1 MSISNKTNSSH
12 TTTPATTWG
21 LDSTTLDDWLENDL
35 KQSSLFQCR
44 KSITNTTTTT
54 TTTPKNNKD
63 THNTTNNNN
72 ATKCSLKNL
81 LAHDEE
87 SKIKQQE
94 QEPSKDSI
102 KNNTDDKPLPPHLI
116 PLIKVYSLL
125 NTIRQNEQLVKEKQY
140 NKKRLYATPPPPSP
154 VLSTVSSND
163 ANCNSDFHYHHQHV
177 QPTPVIKKKRGNN
190 RPPVDLVVKRQRNTD
205 AARRSRLRK
214 AIKMETLEKRVD
226 VLKTDNERLRVKVAV
241 LETEVTHATE
251 KEQRNR
257 QRVLELE
264 AQLAIAH
271 KQLVEEYK

>member
-1 MSISNKTNSSH
+1 MSVSNKNDSIHS
-12 TTTPATTWG
+12 TTPATSWG

-44 KSITNTTTTT
+44 KSTIATNTTI
-54 TTTPKNNKD
+54 KHNQD
-63 THNTTNNNN
+63 THNTKDNNN
-72 ATKCSLKNL
+72 AMKCSLKNL
-81 LAHDEE
+81 LAQDDV
-87 SKIKQQE
+87 SKIKQEE
-94 QEPSKDSI
+94 QESSNETI
-102 KNNTDDKPLPPHLI
+102 KSNVDNKPLPPHLI

-125 NTIRQNEQLVKEKQY
+125 NTIRQNEQLAKEKQY

-154 VLSTVSSND
+154 VLSTTSSND
-163 ANCNSDFHYHHQHV
+163 ANCNSDFYHHQ
-177 QPTPVIKKKRGNN
+177 QDDQTTAVIKKKRGNN
-190 RPPVDLVVKRQRNTD
+190 RPPVDQVVKRQRNTD

-241 LETEVTHATE
+241 LETEVTHASE

-271 KQLVEEYK
+271 KQLVEEFK

>member
-1 MSISNKTNSSH
+1 MSISNKNDSIH
-12 TTTPATTWG
+12 TTTPAATWG

-44 KSITNTTTTT
+44 KSTTTTT
-54 TTTPKNNKD
+54 TKHNED
-63 THNTTNNNN
+63 THNTINSTN
-72 ATKCSLKNL
+72 AMKCSLKNL
-81 LAHDEE
+81 LARDDET
-87 SKIKQQE
+87 KIKQEE
-94 QEPSKDSI
+94 QEPSKEAI
-102 KNNTDDKPLPPHLI
+102 KSNVDNKPLPPHLI
-116 PLIKVYSLL
+116 PIIKVYSLL
-125 NTIRQNEQLVKEKQY
+125 NTIRQNEQLAKEKQY

-154 VLSTVSSND
+154 VLSTISSND
-163 ANCNSDFHYHHQHV
+163 ANCNNSDFHHQD
-177 QPTPVIKKKRGNN
+177 QPAPVLKKKRGNN

-214 AIKMETLEKRVD
+214 AVKMETLEKRVD

-271 KQLVEEYK
+271 RQLVAEYK